1 MSDNVTVPVDP
12 EVITLLD
19 KLQEKLNESPAAK
32 EFGLTVTREIAA
44 RVALLRGIEAL
55 DLQEET
61 MPSAVETKK
70 AEPVQPKATE
80 PAKPVDTSVN
90 LEYNDKGEIKPPAGW
105 ELWRAQIPSVQENA
119 HDYYTQRGWRRWH
132 GKVQD
137 RLIAFYWSQ
146 DVEKHAVDAFDPNII
161 VQTTPWGPG
170 HIIPDNWNPA

>member
-1 MSDNVTVPVDP
+1 MPDNVTVPVDS
-12 EVITLLD
+12 EVLALLD
-19 KLQEKLNESPAAK
+19 KLQEKLNDSPAAK

-55 DLQEET
+55 DLQEEA
-61 MPSAVETKK
+61 MPSAVETVETKK
-70 AEPVQPKATE
+70 VETKAAEPV
-80 PAKPVDTSVN
+80 KPVDTSVD

-105 ELWRAQIPSVQENA
+105 ELWRAQVPSMQETA
-119 HDYYTQRGWRRWH
+119 HEYYTQRGWRRWH

-146 DVEKHAVDAFDPNII
+146 DVEKHTVDAFDPTII
-161 VQTTPWGPG
+161 IQTTPWGPG